1 MKKGPLGFHFIRAF
15 CWIIQYC
22 RYENSCTGKMVFL
35 FQEIRK
41 QCYALRGSLFITYIV
56 GLIPLASL
64 LSLKSWL
71 HFLKP
76 QDFCH
81 YFTSKEL
88 HIFSHSPLPLLTQKK
103 ARLLPTS
110 HFKGIYETCY
120 AVQRVCMK
128 SPGMTRTTA
137 PDFPTFKTPFPRVI
151 VGQFCRDPL
160 RLFTPLVSSQFPDIF
175 QIGQSGLVN

>member
-1 MKKGPLGFHFIRAF
+1 
-15 CWIIQYC
+15 
-22 RYENSCTGKMVFL
+22 MVFL

-41 QCYALRGSLFITYIV
+41 QCYVLRGSLFITYIV

-110 HFKGIYETCY
+110 HFKGIHETCY
-120 AVQRVCMK
+120 ALQRGQQSLHEVSRYDKDNC
-128 SPGMTRTTA
+128 TRFSHRQETI
-137 PDFPTFKTPFPRVI
+137 PQ
-151 VGQFCRDPL
+151 GNCRTVL
-160 RLFTPLVSSQFPDIF
+160 QRSTKAVYSFGFLTVSRYFSNWPIR
-175 QIGQSGLVN
+175 SCELT